1 MSPALPRR
9 DGSETSRVRGARFEL
24 SGSFGFIYS
33 LLCDR
38 ATILM
43 EDPDEIE
50 QRSPMR
56 ALRCGLLRNV
66 SGSAFISKLLTR
78 LYQSLGACESPCG
91 LVTSL
96 CTLRQC
102 CSAIRPPFG
111 FRQFVGNAVA
121 PASFNDLAN
130 INATLGSYY
139 WLGFITTGLSP
150 DKKRLALLGAQ
161 RPKDCHPLQAA
172 PLRSRVKGSGFHS
185 AFDSGAVAGG
195 SGLVSSDLFGSL
207 VRQNGGFW

>member
-50 QRSPMR
+50 RRSPMR

-78 LYQSLGACESPCG
+78 LYQSLGGCESPCG
-91 LVTSL
+91 LVTFAFLRQAPQIRFAVLICASRCGGL

-161 RPKDCHPLQAA
+161 R
-172 PLRSRVKGSGFHS
+172 
-185 AFDSGAVAGG
+185 
-195 SGLVSSDLFGSL
+195 SS
-207 VRQNGGFW
+207 